1 MDVVVAVAAF
11 EKTPFD
17 LTLLPEQLQTF
28 FVGVGNEQLWISFQS
43 LIVSTR
49 SLADAVMDVK
59 NATRKIKE
67 TILSVLEK
75 VHNTHKD
82 GITEDFR
89 RNLLLYVL
97 SQINMMPISQ
107 FDGGEKSIHRI
118 TAVPNYIKYYNIIRD
133 GYIRLTGK
141 SKLITTPEPDEK
153 KAILSIEFMVDD
165 EEGSFDFFCE
175 SKSLV
180 NMFLFS
186 ESSELVREAGS
197 PKGKLPAVV
206 VAAGVVARSSAVRE
220 EKGLFFFVK

>member
-11 EKTPFD
+11 KKTAFD
-17 LTLLPEQLQTF
+17 LALVPEQLQTF
-28 FVGVGNEQLWISFQS
+28 FVGVGNEQLCISFQA
-43 LIVSTR
+43 LIDSTR
-49 SLADAVMDVK
+49 SFADALIDIK
-59 NATRKIKE
+59 KAARKVKE
-67 TILSVLEK
+67 TILSILND
-75 VHNTHKD
+75 VHRTHKD

-89 RNLLLYVL
+89 HDLLVYVL
-97 SQINMMPISQ
+97 SQINQMPLSR
-107 FDGGEKSIHRI
+107 FDTRGI
-118 TAVPNYIKYYNIIRD
+118 TDVPNYIKYYNIIRD
-133 GYIRLTGK
+133 GSIQLTGK
-141 SKLITTPEPDEK
+141 LIKTPAAEPEEK
-153 KAILSIEFMVDD
+153 YLKKLSIEFMVDD

-186 ESSELVREAGS
+186 ESSELVLVAGS